1 MCMPAARQAWQGAE
15 WRAWGESMAA
25 AAGWPTPSAASPPL
39 VAGGAEG
46 RSGIAA
52 LLKIVTAG
60 PSKGGKQQGG
70 SGKGQAQA
78 GAAEADD
85 ADSEEEAEG
94 GAERQERGAGRRGGS
109 ATAGGRARQRLRPL
123 MRPIICI
130 CNDLYAPALRPLR
143 DVARVF
149 HFKKPQVGLV
159 SARCGKPRILILPL
173 DHSFC

>member
-1 MCMPAARQAWQGAE
+1 MHACSQASLAGSGVAGMGGKHGCCCC
-15 WRAWGESMAA
+15 WR
-25 AAGWPTPSAASPPL
+25 PTPRAAYPPL

-85 ADSEEEAEG
+85 ADSEEEEAEG
-94 GAERQERGAGRRGGS
+94 GAERPGRGAGRRGGS
-109 ATAGGRARQRLRPL
+109 VAAGRPARQRLRPL

-159 SARCGKPRILILPL
+159 CAHCG
-173 DHSFC
+173 